1 MTEIVVDSSIVLAI
15 INREAGF
22 PAAEAAL
29 SDSLISTV
37 NLSEV
42 VAKLL
47 KDGVRPADAE
57 EMMGRFPCRRVDF
70 GQRQA
75 FVAGAL
81 RATTSHKG
89 LSLGDRACLALAI
102 TTGLPVLT
110 ADRAWTELD
119 LGVDVRLI
127 R

>member
-1 MTEIVVDSSIVLAI
+1 MTESVVDSSVVLAI
-15 INREAGF
+15 ISQEAGF
-22 PAAEAAL
+22 LAAQRDLA
-29 SDSLISTV
+29 DSLISTV

-42 VAKLL
+42 VTKPVR
-47 KDGVRPADAE
+47 DGAGPADAE
-57 EMMGRFPCRRVDF
+57 DMAGRFPLRAGDF
-70 GQRQA
+70 DRRQA
-75 FVAGAL
+75 LIAGGLWAQ
-81 RATTSHKG
+81 TSHKG

-110 ADRAWTELD
+110 ADRAWAALD